1 MKFNKVIAFYARK
14 QGCAPK
20 QSFRFSIINYHY
32 NKVKILTCNWHSSSP
47 FGFLLSVKFS
57 SLLHQFIIHMQA
69 STSKSSCKLLT
80 TESEEKQLFPMVWLN
95 SSKHKICL
103 TGYRINFRQRK
114 YKKDKFIFFYK
125 LYLFGCSFISAVCAV
140 MIVKFIMEIN
150 LFWLRFNSS
159 GKLLWFREGFREGK
173 NTVKEGKNFG
183 FNKH

>member
-1 MKFNKVIAFYARK
+1 MKFDKVIVFYARK

-20 QSFRFSIINYHY
+20 RSFRFSIINYHY
-32 NKVKILTCNWHSSSP
+32 IEILACNWHSSSP

-80 TESEEKQLFPMVWLN
+80 TDSEEKQLFLMVWFN
-95 SSKHKICL
+95 SARQKICL

-114 YKKDKFIFFYK
+114 YKKDKFIFLYK

-140 MIVKFIMEIN
+140 MIVKFTMEIN
-150 LFWLRFNSS
+150 LFWLRFNTS
-159 GKLLWFREGFREGK
+159 GKLRWFREGK

-183 FNKH
+183 FNEH